1 MQKVHP
7 CLWFDDRIEDAVN
20 LYVSV
25 FPGAR
30 ILSMNRYREAGPL
43 EKGKVLTVEFEL
55 QGQVFTALN
64 GGPQY
69 QFTPAVSF
77 IVDCETQAEVD
88 HYWHVLGEGGSEQQC
103 GWLTDR
109 FGLSWQIVPK
119 VLGRYLS
126 DPDPARANRVMQ
138 AMLQMVKLDIAGL
151 ERAYAA

>member
-88 HYWHVLGEGGSEQQC
+88 HYWHGLGEGGSEQQC

-126 DPDPARANRVMQ
+126 DPDPAQANRVMQ

>member
-88 HYWHVLGEGGSEQQC
+88 HYWHGLGEGGSEQQC